1 MKNKLTEKQLSKLQ
15 EQWDKEIKE
24 VKILRVVRL
33 NAREW
38 WIILIG
44 EMWLL
49 LIDRHS

>member
-1 MKNKLTEKQLSKLQ
+1 MKKQLTEKQLSKLQ

-24 VKILRVVRL
+24 VKIMRVIRL

-44 EMWLL
+44 EMGLP
-49 LIDRHS
+49 LIDRCS